1 MQCDGRTG
9 RSPGSPAL
17 FLSTGR
23 AATLTFT
30 LGSAT
35 PSFTD
40 GQTGIGTGTFN
51 TKVAGNAAPFNGF
64 IGSDISGPNFSA
76 SWTYGYGAL
85 TGTITAAT
93 LTIGMWDHDFATTGD
108 QVAAFTLSGVDL
120 TAALNTGFNSHG
132 GATGEYDIYTI
143 ALPAGTFAALAGGAP
158 ALSLS
163 LQGPGLCV
171 LGETTFDGA
180 GLDFSTLTITTQDEA
195 QVPETSTWAAIAAGI
210 AIIGL
215 ARIQRRRTVSNP
227 ETRNSR

>member
-9 RSPGSPAL
+9 RSPGSGSPAL

-143 ALPAGTFAALAGGAP
+143 ALPAGNLRRWRAAHRRFRYRCRGPVYACWERRHSMAPGWTFP
-158 ALSLS
+158 
-163 LQGPGLCV
+163 P
-171 LGETTFDGA
+171 
-180 GLDFSTLTITTQDEA
+180 
-195 QVPETSTWAAIAAGI
+195 
-210 AIIGL
+210 
-215 ARIQRRRTVSNP
+215 
-227 ETRNSR
+227 